1 MTAAHEP
8 EGRMTAE
15 TAAGR
20 SAGRSATRTPL
31 HRRVP
36 LGPNGPL
43 GLLVDPMTWRA
54 VPYMLMSMFYGV
66 ACFAFLASA
75 IPISFTLVILWVGAP
90 LLALTMLAWR
100 RAAMLER
107 RLIRLAFGV
116 GIRDPYRP
124 AQGEG
129 LFPRWKDALV
139 DPATWKDL
147 LYLLLLPLIGIV
159 EFTVSVI
166 LWCLAF
172 GLIAAPTSLLLG
184 GDPLK
189 ITDGLLVDT
198 VPEAL
203 LCLPVGV
210 GIFLVALYATRGMAW
225 LHVLLAVALL
235 GTGEKSLLAARAA
248 SLRASRARGVDAAEA
263 ERRRIERDLHD
274 GAQQRLLSV
283 AIDLGR
289 AQAKLDSD
297 LQGARELLA
306 QAHAGT
312 KAAIAELRDLA
323 RGIHPAI
330 LTDRGLDAAL
340 SSLAARAPV
349 RVDLSVEVSH
359 RPPAAV
365 ESIAYFIVAEC
376 LTNAARHSEATEAA
390 IRVSR
395 RGQQVVVEVYDNGI
409 GAAVPR
415 PGGGLAGLADRAAT
429 IDGVLSVDSPL
440 GGPTLIR
447 AELPCEW

>member
-1 MTAAHEP
+1 
-8 EGRMTAE
+8 MTAE
-15 TAAGR
+15 TAVGR
-20 SAGRSATRTPL
+20 PVTRAPL
-31 HRRVP
+31 RRRVP

-43 GLLVDPMTWRA
+43 GMLVDPMTWRA
-54 VPYMLMSMFYGV
+54 VPYMLASMFYGIV
-66 ACFAFLASA
+66 CFAFLASA
-75 IPISFTLVILWVGAP
+75 IPVALALVIVWVGVP
-90 LLALTMLAWR
+90 LLALIMFVWR
-100 RAAMLER
+100 GAAMLER
-107 RLIRLAFGV
+107 RLLRLAFGV
-116 GIRDPYRP
+116 RIRDPYRP
-124 AQGEG
+124 SRDKN
-129 LFPRWKDALV
+129 LFLRWRDALV

-147 LYLLLLPLIGIV
+147 LYVLLLLPIGIV
-159 EFTVSVI
+159 EFVVSAV

-172 GLIAAPTSLLLG
+172 GLIVAPLALLIGGESLV
-184 GDPLK
+184 
-189 ITDGLLVDT
+189 ITDGLLIDS
-198 VPEAL
+198 VPRAL

-210 GIFLVALYATRGMAW
+210 GVFFVALYATRGMAW
-225 LHVLLAVALL
+225 LHMLLGVALL
-235 GTGEKSLLAARAA
+235 STGEKSLLVARAA
-248 SLRASRARGVDAAEA
+248 HLRASRARGVDAAEA

-283 AIDLGR
+283 AMDLGR
-289 AQAKLDSD
+289 AQAKIDSD
-297 LQGARELLA
+297 PQAARELLA

-349 RVDLSVEVSH
+349 RVDLSVEISH

-365 ESIAYFIVAEC
+365 ESIAYFIVAES
-376 LTNAARHSEATEAA
+376 LTNMVKHSEATEAF

-395 RGQQVVVEVYDNGI
+395 QGQRVVVEVYDNGI
-409 GAAVPR
+409 GAAVPST
-415 PGGGLAGLADRAAT
+415 GGGLAGLADRAAT
-429 IDGVLSVDSPL
+429 IDGTLSVDSPP